1 MLDRNCVLID
11 PRGVEHEFLVNSIEL
26 NAWDAY
32 ATMEG
37 TLNVKRRPHE
47 CIPDNHKPKDP
58 ISRVIFNDPATI
70 VFWKDGSKTV
80 VKCGSGEQF
89 DAEKGLA
96 MAIVKKYFGNKGNY
110 NNVLKKYLPKEE
122 K

>member
-1 MLDRNCVLID
+1 MLDRYCVLFD
-11 PRGVEHEFLVNSIEL
+11 PNGNEHGIRVNSIDL
-26 NAWDAY
+26 DTRNAHV
-32 ATMEG
+32 TLEG
-37 TLNVKRRPHE
+37 QLNVER
-47 CIPDNHKPKDP
+47 KPYDP

-89 DAEKGLA
+89 DLEKGLA

-110 NNVLKKYLPKEE
+110 NNIFKKYLPKEE